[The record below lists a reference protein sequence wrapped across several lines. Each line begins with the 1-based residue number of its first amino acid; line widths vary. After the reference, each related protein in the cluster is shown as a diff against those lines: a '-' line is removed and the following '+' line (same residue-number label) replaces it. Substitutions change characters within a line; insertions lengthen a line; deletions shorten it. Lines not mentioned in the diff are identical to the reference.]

1 MEWLRDLPWGVFWFG
16 WGMVAILAGGSLYA
30 VWWAKRNAK
39 AIGAQTPVNVSDL
52 GAGYR
57 MAWGR
62 TVGPH
67 LTAPLTGRPCVWW
80 KVQVWEAVREKLPGQ
95 KTIDIGSARWIWR
108 EAVSTESDRPLLFG
122 DGKAVAAVW
131 TWGATAMIPSGWSDW
146 RGQTLPP
153 EDRNPELRQGGTPAQ
168 GIRHDSMGT
177 FGPRF
182 RYVEQI
188 IEVDA
193 PIFALGKV
201 TRTDP
206 SLYADDAD
214 ADGEEE
220 DAYVAEEDDLASEE
234 VDADANEDEGWRAER
249 DRLGLLPTPD
259 SVIAADMA
267 RATWTIGAAD
277 GQPFLISTEHP
288 DTVSAEQELG
298 AKGGLIMGGI
308 FVFLALFLAWVRLA
322 G

>member
-131 TWGATAMIPSGWSDW
+131 TWGATAMIP
-146 RGQTLPP
+146 RGGLDMGGDGDDP
-153 EDRNPELRQGGTPAQ
+153 LRLVGLA
-168 GIRHDSMGT
+168 R
-177 FGPRF
+177 
-182 RYVEQI
+182 
-188 IEVDA
+188 A
-193 PIFALGKV
+193 
-201 TRTDP
+201 DP
-206 SLYADDAD
+206 SAR
-214 ADGEEE
+214 GPEP
-220 DAYVAEEDDLASEE
+220 
-234 VDADANEDEGWRAER
+234 RAAPGR
-249 DRLGLLPTPD
+249 H
-259 SVIAADMA
+259 A
-267 RATWTIGAAD
+267 RPG
-277 GQPFLISTEHP
+277 HP
-288 DTVSAEQELG
+288 P
-298 AKGGLIMGGI
+298 
-308 FVFLALFLAWVRLA
+308 R
-322 G
+322 

>member
-1 MEWLRDLPWGVFWFG
+1 
-16 WGMVAILAGGSLYA
+16 
-30 VWWAKRNAK
+30 
-39 AIGAQTPVNVSDL
+39 
-52 GAGYR
+52 
-57 MAWGR
+57 
-62 TVGPH
+62 
-67 LTAPLTGRPCVWW
+67 
-80 KVQVWEAVREKLPGQ
+80 
-95 KTIDIGSARWIWR
+95 
-108 EAVSTESDRPLLFG
+108 
-122 DGKAVAAVW
+122 
-131 TWGATAMIPSGWSDW
+131 
-146 RGQTLPP
+146 
-153 EDRNPELRQGGTPAQ
+153 
-168 GIRHDSMGT
+168 MGT